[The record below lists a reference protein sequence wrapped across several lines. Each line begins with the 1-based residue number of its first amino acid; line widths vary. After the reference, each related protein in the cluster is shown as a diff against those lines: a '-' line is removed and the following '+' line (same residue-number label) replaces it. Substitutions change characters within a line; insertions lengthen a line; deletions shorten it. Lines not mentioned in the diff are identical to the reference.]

1 MRLYQC
7 HLEREFK
14 PFQWVGP
21 KNIQVGPG
29 RLEPIS
35 KVKTTWAMIK
45 DTPSTP
51 SRIDPWPERSMSV
64 QWRTER
70 PPEVGRPAP
79 RRPPGPKNDG

>member
-7 HLEREFK
+7 NLEGEFK
-14 PFQWVGP
+14 PSQWVGP

-64 QWRTER
+64 QRRGEK
-70 PPEVGRPAP
+70 PPKAGRPAQD
-79 RRPPGPKNDG
+79 RVG